1 MKKIAGITFS
11 FLIRSIAVVFLTLL
25 MQNSV
30 KFVKNLYQEKDY
42 RIFKGFSCIFIDPS
56 EDYDGQAADELD
68 RRMITYFH
76 ETNSEENSWM
86 FYIGNQLL
94 LYNAGMM
101 DINDLK
107 VTDYAVTINTGYLK
121 ANQLR
126 DIDGKLID
134 IDEDSGIDYLIV
146 PEKYRSSEEEIRDYF
161 IENNTFLRYYFDDKI
176 KYGIARAHEQKHP
189 DNQLE
194 IIYMKNDMTFPSYLP
209 YGQIGNTIK
218 DPVFMVATSSNVS
231 DVQIPAYITS
241 QRYLVKN
248 ELVQEAIETAG
259 LEKDIMRVED
269 VYEAYQK
276 DLCRNIFVVIVQGM
290 GSILMEG
297 IIYLIYKKMLYE
309 KMRYLMISWLLTGA
323 AVTAVYWILSL
334 AFIKAFAVLLIA
346 ELLIL
351 CKPWR
356 TLPSR

>member
-1 MKKIAGITFS
+1 
-11 FLIRSIAVVFLTLL
+11 
-25 MQNSV
+25 
-30 KFVKNLYQEKDY
+30 
-42 RIFKGFSCIFIDPS
+42 
-56 EDYDGQAADELD
+56 
-68 RRMITYFH
+68 
-76 ETNSEENSWM
+76 M

-126 DIDGKLID
+126 DIDGNLID

-176 KYGIARAHEQKHP
+176 KYGIAKAHEQKHP

-290 GSILMEG
+290 GSILIEV

-334 AFIKAFAVLLIA
+334 TFIKAFAVLLIA
-346 ELLIL
+346 ELLVL

>member
-68 RRMITYFH
+68 QRMITYFH

-94 LYNAGMM
+94 LYNAGMI

-126 DIDGKLID
+126 DIDGNLID

-161 IENNTFLRYYFDDKI
+161 IENNTFL
-176 KYGIARAHEQKHP
+176 
-189 DNQLE
+189 
-194 IIYMKNDMTFPSYLP
+194 
-209 YGQIGNTIK
+209 
-218 DPVFMVATSSNVS
+218 
-231 DVQIPAYITS
+231 
-241 QRYLVKN
+241 
-248 ELVQEAIETAG
+248 
-259 LEKDIMRVED
+259 
-269 VYEAYQK
+269 
-276 DLCRNIFVVIVQGM
+276 
-290 GSILMEG
+290 
-297 IIYLIYKKMLYE
+297 
-309 KMRYLMISWLLTGA
+309 
-323 AVTAVYWILSL
+323 
-334 AFIKAFAVLLIA
+334 
-346 ELLIL
+346 
-351 CKPWR
+351 
-356 TLPSR
+356 

>member
-1 MKKIAGITFS
+1 
-11 FLIRSIAVVFLTLL
+11 
-25 MQNSV
+25 
-30 KFVKNLYQEKDY
+30 
-42 RIFKGFSCIFIDPS
+42 
-56 EDYDGQAADELD
+56 
-68 RRMITYFH
+68 
-76 ETNSEENSWM
+76 
-86 FYIGNQLL
+86 
-94 LYNAGMM
+94 
-101 DINDLK
+101 
-107 VTDYAVTINTGYLK
+107 
-121 ANQLR
+121 
-126 DIDGKLID
+126 
-134 IDEDSGIDYLIV
+134 
-146 PEKYRSSEEEIRDYF
+146 
-161 IENNTFLRYYFDDKI
+161 
-176 KYGIARAHEQKHP
+176 
-189 DNQLE
+189 
-194 IIYMKNDMTFPSYLP
+194 MTFPSYLP

-290 GSILMEG
+290 GSILIEV

-334 AFIKAFAVLLIA
+334 TFIKAFADRKSVV
-346 ELLIL
+346 
-351 CKPWR
+351 
-356 TLPSR
+356 

>member
-1 MKKIAGITFS
+1 
-11 FLIRSIAVVFLTLL
+11 
-25 MQNSV
+25 
-30 KFVKNLYQEKDY
+30 
-42 RIFKGFSCIFIDPS
+42 
-56 EDYDGQAADELD
+56 
-68 RRMITYFH
+68 
-76 ETNSEENSWM
+76 M

-126 DIDGKLID
+126 DIDGNLID

-176 KYGIARAHEQKHP
+176 KYGIAKAHEQKHP

-209 YGQIGNTIK
+209 YGQIGDTIK
-218 DPVFMVATSSNVS
+218 DPVFMVVTSSNVS
-231 DVQIPAYITS
+231 DAQIPAYITS

>member
-1 MKKIAGITFS
+1 MCYNGEGAEYEKNCRHCIQFS
-11 FLIRSIAVVFLTLL
+11 
-25 MQNSV
+25 N
-30 KFVKNLYQEKDY
+30 QEY
-42 RIFKGFSCIFIDPS
+42 YCGIFIDPS

-68 RRMITYFH
+68 QRMITYFH

-126 DIDGKLID
+126 DIDGNLID

-176 KYGIARAHEQKHP
+176 KYGIAKAHEQKHP

-231 DVQIPAYITS
+231 DVQISAYITS

-290 GSILMEG
+290 GSILMEV
-297 IIYLIYKKMLYE
+297 IIYLIDKKMLYE

-346 ELLIL
+346 ELLVL